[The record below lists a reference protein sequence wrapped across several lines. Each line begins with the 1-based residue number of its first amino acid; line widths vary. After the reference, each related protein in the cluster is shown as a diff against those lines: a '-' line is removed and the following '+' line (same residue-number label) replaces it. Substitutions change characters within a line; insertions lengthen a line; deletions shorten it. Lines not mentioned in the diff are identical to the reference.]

1 MWFQGVPLR
10 PVITEGSF
18 ERNIPPPDAKPGELL
33 AMPTDAEL
41 RNLKPQSKPCRVADS
56 GGLSIEVQPTG
67 VR

>member
-1 MWFQGVPLR
+1 
-10 PVITEGSF
+10 
-18 ERNIPPPDAKPGELL
+18 
-33 AMPTDAEL
+33 MPTDAEL